1 MREREEIIATREELR
16 RKTQSY
22 EEALQEINYQQERN
36 IDLDE
41 NIYALKSQLNNSQV
55 SLTDI
60 EQRLSSSET

>member
-16 RKTQSY
+16 RKAQSY